1 MRTKTSSASSRL
13 ARRRQANVA
22 AMKRAKQLPRHL
34 QRELR
39 ALEALPDDQIDTSD
53 IPEITDAQWR
63 NRKTGLFYRPVK
75 KPITIRLDVD
85 LVDWFKRQGRGHSR
99 RVDWVFGGDFA
110 GHREII
116 SPSGFS
122 LFRNSGFTAG

>member
-1 MRTKTSSASSRL
+1 
-13 ARRRQANVA
+13 
-22 AMKRAKQLPRHL
+22 MKRAKQLPRHL

-85 LVDWFKRQGRGHSR
+85 LVDWFKGQGRGYQSKMN
-99 RVDWVFGGDFA
+99 RVLREYFA
-110 GHREII
+110 SHR
-116 SPSGFS
+116 
-122 LFRNSGFTAG
+122 